1 MQSLDG
7 RKLKIEKITTIYSKS
22 ISESESVLIE
32 SPDWGKFL
40 QAAIIAW
47 IYSYLLLAIATALL
61 L

>member
-7 RKLKIEKITTIYSKS
+7 RKLKIEKITTIYSKN
-22 ISESESVLIE
+22 ISEHESVLIE

-47 IYSYLLLAIATALL
+47 IYSYLLLAMVTALVL
-61 L
+61 

>member
-7 RKLKIEKITTIYSKS
+7 RKLKIEKITTIYSKN
-22 ISESESVLIE
+22 ISEPESVLIE